1 MASDFGDESG
11 EKLIDWMMRVGEDAG
26 KEAMLASADK
36 LAEAFRRAREGLD
49 KAIGGDGAREWA
61 KLDLKD
67 FKDLPA
73 YDSIKQIID
82 GELAGR
88 GVEHEFASEG
98 GRDFLVFKVK
108 DVHEV
113 SEAFH
118 RLERDTA
125 AAKERASKSID
136 EKSIDEG
143 RDGDRG
149 QKPRADRGGAGR
161 GNRPKGPDL
170 DAPAT
175 EKQRDYIGKLVEKGA
190 IPEDEVGRSTAEGLT
205 VGQANEV
212 LNKYGRYLKLER
224 DAEPLEQ
231 RAEAARRA
239 SKALEGGRGGRERNL
254 EPVLGK

>member
-36 LAEAFRRAREGLD
+36 LAEAFRRAREGLE
-49 KAIGGDGAREWA
+49 KTTGEGAREWA

-82 GELAGR
+82 GELADR
-88 GVEHEFASEG
+88 GVEHEFASES
-98 GRDFLVFKVK
+98 GREFLVFKVK

-118 RLERDTA
+118 QLEENTA
-125 AAKERASKSID
+125 AAKERAIST
-136 EKSIDEG
+136 IDEG
-143 RDGDRG
+143 RDGSRAAKKRSPRDGEERG
-149 QKPRADRGGAGR
+149 S
-161 GNRPKGPDL
+161 RPKGPDL

-190 IPEDEVGRSTAEGLT
+190 IPEGEAGRATAEGLT
-205 VGQANEV
+205 VGQANGI
-212 LNKYGRYLKLER
+212 LNRYGRYLKLER

-239 SKALEGGRGGRERNL
+239 SKALEGVRGGRERNL

>member
-49 KAIGGDGAREWA
+49 KGIGGSAREWA
-61 KLDLKD
+61 KLDMKD

-113 SEAFH
+113 SDAFPQ
-118 RLERDTA
+118 LDENTA
-125 AAKERASKSID
+125 AAKERA
-136 EKSIDEG
+136 EKSIDEV
-143 RDGDRG
+143 RDGDRDARKRPSRDG
-149 QKPRADRGGAGR
+149 EGR
-161 GNRPKGPDL
+161 GSRPKGPDL

-175 EKQRDYIGKLVEKGA
+175 EKQREYIGKLVEKGA
-190 IPEDEVGRSTAEGLT
+190 IPEDEAGRATAEDLT
-205 VGQANEV
+205 VGQANGI

-239 SKALEGGRGGRERNL
+239 SKALENAHGGRERNL

>member
-36 LAEAFRRAREGLD
+36 LAEAFHRAREGLE
-49 KAIGGDGAREWA
+49 KGVSKEGAREWA

-98 GRDFLVFKVK
+98 GKDFLVFKVK

-118 RLERDTA
+118 QLERETA
-125 AAKERASKSID
+125 AAKDRA

-175 EKQRDYIGKLVEKGA
+175 DKQRDYIGKLVEKGA
-190 IPEDEVGRSTAEGLT
+190 IPADEAGRATAEGLT
-205 VGQANEV
+205 VGQANEI
-212 LNKYGRYLKLER
+212 LNKHGRYLKLER

-239 SKALEGGRGGRERNL
+239 SKALEGARGGRERNL

>member
-49 KAIGGDGAREWA
+49 KGLGGGAREWA

-125 AAKERASKSID
+125 AAKERAG
-136 EKSIDEG
+136 KSIDEG

-149 QKPRADRGGAGR
+149 QKPRADRGGAER
-161 GNRPKGPDL
+161 DNRPKGPDL

-190 IPEDEVGRSTAEGLT
+190 IPEDEAGRAAAEGLT

-231 RAEAARRA
+231 RAEAARQA
-239 SKALEGGRGGRERNL
+239 SKALENARGGRERNL

>member
-36 LAEAFRRAREGLD
+36 LAEAFRRAREGLEEG
-49 KAIGGDGAREWA
+49 IGKEVAREWA

-82 GELAGR
+82 GELSAR
-88 GVEHEFASEG
+88 GVAHEFAQEAG
-98 GRDFLVFKVK
+98 KEFLVFKVK

-118 RLERDTA
+118 RLEKTA
-125 AAKERASKSID
+125 ESAKGRAAEALERASRD
-136 EKSIDEG
+136 G
-143 RDGDRG
+143 RDGRSSEDKEKAEKS
-149 QKPRADRGGAGR
+149 Q
-161 GNRPKGPDL
+161 RPKGPDL

-175 EKQRDYIGKLVEKGA
+175 EKQRGYIETLIEKKA
-190 IPEDEVGRSTAEGLT
+190 IPEAEIEAARSADLT
-205 VGQANEV
+205 VGGANRI
-212 LNKYGRYLKLER
+212 LNEHGRYLKLDR

-239 SKALEGGRGGRERNL
+239 SKALEDARGTGRERNL
-254 EPVLGK
+254 QPVLGK

>member
-36 LAEAFRRAREGLD
+36 LAEAFRRAREGLE
-49 KAIGGDGAREWA
+49 KTTGEGAREWA

-98 GRDFLVFKVK
+98 GKGFLVFKVK

-118 RLERDTA
+118 QLEQDTA
-125 AAKERASKSID
+125 AAKGRA

-143 RDGDRG
+143 RDNDRDA
-149 QKPRADRGGAGR
+149 KKRPSRDAEEH

-175 EKQRDYIGKLVEKGA
+175 EKQRNYIGKLIDKGA
-190 IPEDEVGRSTAEGLT
+190 MPKDEAGRATAEGLT

-212 LNKYGRYLKLER
+212 LNKYGHYLKLER

-239 SKALEGGRGGRERNL
+239 SKALADAHGGRERNL

>member
-36 LAEAFRRAREGLD
+36 LAEAFRRAREGLEEG
-49 KAIGGDGAREWA
+49 IGKEGAREWS

-118 RLERDTA
+118 QLERDTA
-125 AAKERASKSID
+125 AAKERA

-143 RDGDRG
+143 RDGDRTAKKRSSRDG
-149 QKPRADRGGAGR
+149 EGR
-161 GNRPKGPDL
+161 GSRPKGPDL
-170 DAPAT
+170 GAPAT

-190 IPEDEVGRSTAEGLT
+190 IPEEEAGRATAEGLT
-205 VGQANEV
+205 VGQANGI

-239 SKALEGGRGGRERNL
+239 SKALENAHGGRERNL

>member
-49 KAIGGDGAREWA
+49 KGIGGSAREWA
-61 KLDLKD
+61 KLDMKD

-82 GELAGR
+82 GAPAGR

-113 SEAFH
+113 SDAFH
-118 RLERDTA
+118 QLEENTA
-125 AAKERASKSID
+125 AAKERA
-136 EKSIDEG
+136 EKSIDEV
-143 RDGDRG
+143 RDGDRDARKRPSRDG
-149 QKPRADRGGAGR
+149 EGR
-161 GNRPKGPDL
+161 GSRPKGPDL

-175 EKQRDYIGKLVEKGA
+175 EKQREYIGKLVEKGA
-190 IPEDEVGRSTAEGLT
+190 IPEDEAGRATAEDLT
-205 VGQANEV
+205 VGQANGI

-239 SKALEGGRGGRERNL
+239 SKALENAHGGRERNL